1 MNSCLDT
8 VCISIFCGEY
18 CNRKGAMKEL
28 LYVFANNTLCRVQCS
43 VLVSSLDPKPSGYY
57 LSPVVKMRAQKTE
70 SEATT
75 NEASHLHTFAIH
87 TA

>member
-1 MNSCLDT
+1 
-8 VCISIFCGEY
+8 
-18 CNRKGAMKEL
+18 MKEL

-70 SEATT
+70 TEATN
-75 NEASHLHTFAIH
+75 NEASHLYTFAIH